1 MFCVCASLLL
11 TATLV
16 PHTSRAADFPVN
28 SQQRWDNK
36 GAYTLGSETGT
47 PTSCPIKLR
56 PSGQCGSSG
65 AEEGEDCPYQIT
77 LPPLTIQLPKQF
89 RLLEKTMKELQSL
102 KEVVNK
108 LKSGCQEC
116 RGARGSGVFGHQ
128 QADQG
133 QTQVPIQ
140 KDTGDVGGLDLT
152 AQEVQGGS
160 SQEERGDGMV
170 PGATVDGPGVL
181 QGSIFGKITPSPST
195 MQEMQVR
202 GTVQSQFSLK
212 RQFFK
217 KDFTKE

>member
-1 MFCVCASLLL
+1 
-11 TATLV
+11 
-16 PHTSRAADFPVN
+16 
-28 SQQRWDNK
+28 
-36 GAYTLGSETGT
+36 
-47 PTSCPIKLR
+47 
-56 PSGQCGSSG
+56 
-65 AEEGEDCPYQIT
+65 
-77 LPPLTIQLPKQF
+77 
-89 RLLEKTMKELQSL
+89 MKELQSL